1 MQSTGGGAGGYNYN
15 PGMPV
20 HKEAS
25 KESSLEGGTETA
37 EKDDKEKEEYAI
49 NPNSSIVD
57 EAEDEIQSPLHS
69 RFIEDL
75 LGDADNTDAD
85 VNSQAN
91 SLKTTVVHTPKLSMS
106 SFYKQLPPSQGSS
119 YYPANQGINQMPTGI
134 TAF

>member
-1 MQSTGGGAGGYNYN
+1 MMSSQDFSNYTISQPHHQHFFSSGGQSLFMQSTGGGAGGYNHN

-25 KESSLEGGTETA
+25 KESSLEGGNEVA
-37 EKDDKEKEEYAI
+37 EKDDKGKEEEAL

-57 EAEDEIQSPLHS
+57 GAEDDIQSPLHS

-85 VNSQAN
+85 M
-91 SLKTTVVHTPKLSMS
+91 LS
-106 SFYKQLPPSQGSS
+106 
-119 YYPANQGINQMPTGI
+119 
-134 TAF
+134 